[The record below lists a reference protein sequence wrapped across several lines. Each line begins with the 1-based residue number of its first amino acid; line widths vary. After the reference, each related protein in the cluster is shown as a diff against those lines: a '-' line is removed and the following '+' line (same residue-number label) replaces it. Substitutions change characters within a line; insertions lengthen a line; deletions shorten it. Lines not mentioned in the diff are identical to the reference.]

1 MLVHEVCNWR
11 FAGLSAQVA
20 VFAKLHHHEHHRDLL
35 VLAAVTED
43 VGSSGGEMVLV
54 EKWCWWVCSES
65 WDVVVVVVWSLS
77 PTWKRTDNWKMESLT
92 YRDSKKFGER
102 TG

>member
-1 MLVHEVCNWR
+1 MLVHKVCNWR

-54 EKWCWWVCSES
+54 G
-65 WDVVVVVVWSLS
+65 L
-77 PTWKRTDNWKMESLT
+77 L
-92 YRDSKKFGER
+92 
-102 TG
+102 